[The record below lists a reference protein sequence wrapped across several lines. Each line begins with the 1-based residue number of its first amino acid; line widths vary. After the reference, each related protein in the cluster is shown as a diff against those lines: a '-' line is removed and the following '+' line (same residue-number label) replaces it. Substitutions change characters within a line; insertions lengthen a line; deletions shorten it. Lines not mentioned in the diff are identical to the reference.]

1 MKDLHA
7 LWEAGHLAVVQGAGY
22 PDPNRSHFRSMEIWH
37 TAAPGPV
44 PASLSTAG
52 WLGRAADASG
62 LAACHVGAEALP
74 MALHGRRSVAATIA
88 DLAGYHLAPG
98 AALPSALGPL
108 DDDLAREI
116 QRRIDDVRDRT
127 ARLEAVAR
135 DAGAIG
141 PKPGTLEEQ
150 LATIRALIEAE
161 PGLRVYYTVK
171 RGFDTHAG
179 QEYVHREL
187 LREVSKAVGRFLA
200 DLKGRRLDERVVVLL
215 FSEFGRR
222 VEENAQRGTDHGA
235 AGPVLLA
242 GTPVRGGLIG
252 PPPDLA
258 DLDQGDLRFA
268 IDFRRV
274 YATLLDRWLG
284 VPSRSVLGEGEA
296 FEPLN
301 LLGT

>member
-1 MKDLHA
+1 
-7 LWEAGHLAVVQGAGY
+7 
-22 PDPNRSHFRSMEIWH
+22 MEIWH
-37 TAAPGPV
+37 AAAPEPGPEPS
-44 PASLSTAG
+44 PATTAG

-74 MALHGRRSVAATIA
+74 LAVRGRRAAPTAIA
-88 DLAGYHLAPG
+88 DLADYRLAPG
-98 AALPSALGPL
+98 ATLPAARGPF

-116 QRRIDDVRDRT
+116 GRRIDDVRGRT
-127 ARLEAVAR
+127 ARLAAVAR
-135 DAGAIG
+135 DAEAVAGKDGGGSDAG
-141 PKPGTLEEQ
+141 PGPGKLEAQ
-150 LATIRALIEAE
+150 LATIRTLIEAD
-161 PGLRVYYTVK
+161 PGLRLFYTVR

-179 QEYVHREL
+179 QHYAHRDL

-200 DLKGRRLDERVVVLL
+200 DLKGRGLDERVVVLL

-284 VPSRSVLGEGEA
+284 VPSRPVLGAA
-296 FEPLN
+296 FEPLA
-301 LLGT
+301 LLAT